1 MATKKN
7 QAAAPAVVAK
17 KSGAAKKPNP
27 NNFSVIEG
35 GKGAEVV
42 MLSDGK
48 TPANRESLARALEK
62 YEVKFDAKAPTSKLL
77 ELVRKE
83 LGKRLDGM
91 SEDSM
96 IKCENVCGEVSTE
109 DTDFCPFCGDEGTPS
124 DETGAGGDE
133 GTPSDETGAAE
144 AAEAVATTTAKT
156 EETPPQPKA
165 KAEKPAKGA
174 KKPEPVT
181 EITASTGGIE
191 AAKKKLDASVA
202 RINELKTNLA
212 MNSFDLGLELTE
224 IYKDSRWKANGHD
237 SFKTFVEKELDIGR
251 TLAYRLIDIVKQFDR
266 ATFEKIGSKKLALI
280 SGITDSEART
290 DALNAAA
297 AGASTKEIERHRAEA
312 NESGNGRTKPKA
324 PSSSAKDKTAAPK
337 KSGNEI
343 TLLAKVGSK
352 PQVIAWRS
360 AASGRPIQAHK
371 DDAYAELHISENVKQ
386 RIALKHDKDGAI
398 VGVAVSFIRVE

>member
-27 NNFSVIEG
+27 NNLSVIEG

-83 LGKRLDGM
+83 LGKRLEGM

-124 DETGAGGDE
+124 DETGA
-133 GTPSDETGAAE
+133 AE
-144 AAEAVATTTAKT
+144 AAEAAATTTAKTEET